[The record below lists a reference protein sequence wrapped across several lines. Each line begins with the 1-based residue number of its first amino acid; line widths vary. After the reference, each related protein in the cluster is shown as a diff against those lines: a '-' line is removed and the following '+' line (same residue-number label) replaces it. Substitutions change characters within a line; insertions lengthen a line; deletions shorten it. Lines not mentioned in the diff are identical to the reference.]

1 MARREV
7 QAFNSISF
15 LNLLSAA
22 LKAVIF
28 LFIIVPK
35 GGGASASVNT
45 VQAALRFDT
54 LHRQVWGSIVDSLAK
69 KKVGDTL
76 LVIISDYGILEQ
88 MKECPDCPTCPPN
101 RACPT
106 CPPPCPADVKTP
118 AAPIAV
124 AATTPSVSPTILTP
138 KPPSTTPSS
147 SSNSSSSSNNSTT
160 YRGVKP
166 SISCKAAFEISWGSE
181 MDNVDLFV
189 YKGNQ
194 FVSGASSK
202 RRNSQIGDWDSGRSK
217 TKLFGNDFRTN
228 QEAVRQFNKIIAGE
242 YKIYAQFKE
251 ANPQQPKQSMSIAG
265 LVYTRNEQGKEEGKE
280 FSGTIPLSKG
290 DKKLLATVVL
300 KEDGSISI
308 Q

>member
-7 QAFNSISF
+7 QSFNLSF
-15 LNLLSAA
+15 LDLLSGA
-22 LKAVIF
+22 LGAVIF
-28 LFIIVPK
+28 LFVIVPK

-54 LHRQVWGSIVDSLAK
+54 LHRQVWGNIVDSLAK

-76 LVIISDYGILEQ
+76 LVIISDYGVLEQ

-101 RACPT
+101 RPCPT
-106 CPPPCPADVKTP
+106 CPPPCPSDEKPTVS
-118 AAPIAV
+118 PIAV
-124 AATTPSVSPTILTP
+124 AKTTPSVPMPMPTTTP
-138 KPPSTTPSS
+138 KPPTTMPSGGSS
-147 SSNSSSSSNNSTT
+147 SSIT

-280 FSGTIPLSKG
+280 FSGTIPFSKG